1 MINGL
6 NIPSYNLKIVGD
18 CLLLTGSTVKG
29 KGCDIKCD
37 KKKNIKKNVGKGL
50 KILK

>member
-6 NIPSYNLKIVGD
+6 NIPSYNLKIIGNG
-18 CLLLTGSTVKG
+18 LQFTGTALKG

-37 KKKNIKKNVGKGL
+37 KKKNIKRQNGKGL

>member
-6 NIPSYNLKIVGD
+6 NIPSYNLKIVGNG
-18 CLLLTGSTVKG
+18 LQLTESTVKG

-37 KKKNIKKNVGKGL
+37 KKRKLKNKMEKD
-50 KILK
+50 